1 MPRQSMYN
9 VIVYCGDFLPENAE
23 KSQIALFSGIF
34 WILGD
39 IFLGGDLHCHTR
51 LSNGSMGIEEI
62 IALAKS
68 RGIDT
73 IAITDHD
80 CLAGTVR
87 AKIIGERNGITVIPG
102 VELSAIDSVTGEV
115 LHILCYLPDFPD
127 RLEGLCHKNSAAR
140 KRAAQ
145 YMMIKATQRY
155 PVTGEIIKRCATG
168 STNLYEQH
176 IMHALIE
183 CGVADSFYGDVYEEL
198 FSPESENNIL
208 VTPSYAEVCDVIE
221 SIHAAG
227 GLAVLAHPAMC
238 GDWGYLLDRLVEK
251 GLNGVEVWCPTADES
266 LVTALTAYAKKHK
279 LLMTGGSDFRGLYNR
294 SAISIGSYVT
304 PKTHLSELLSFKSR
318 QRRQQKK
325 IAAVEAEAAAA
336 AAH

>member
-1 MPRQSMYN
+1 M
-9 VIVYCGDFLPENAE
+9 
-23 KSQIALFSGIF
+23 
-34 WILGD
+34 
-39 IFLGGDLHCHTR
+39 GGDLHCHTR

-62 IALAKS
+62 IALAKC
-68 RGIDT
+68 RGVDT

-102 VELSAIDSVTGEV
+102 VELSAVDGETGEL

-145 YMMIKATQRY
+145 YMMIKAAQRY
-155 PVTGEIIKRCATG
+155 PVTGDIIKRCAMG

-183 CGVADSFYGDVYEEL
+183 CGVADSFYGSVYDEL

-208 VTPSYAEVCDVIE
+208 VKPAFAEVGEVIE
-221 SIHAAG
+221 AIRAAG
-227 GLAVLAHPAMC
+227 GLAVLAHPAQC
-238 GDWGYLLDRLVEK
+238 RDLDGLLERLVEA
-251 GLNGVEVWCPTADES
+251 GLNGVEVWCPTADDR
-266 LVTALTAYAKKHK
+266 LIAGLTAYAKKHK
-279 LLMTGGSDFRGLYNR
+279 LLMTGGSDLRGLYNK

-304 PKTHLSELLSFKSR
+304 PKTQLNELLSYKAR
-318 QRRQQKK
+318 QRRLQKK
-325 IAAVEAEAAAA
+325 NAAEAAAVK
-336 AAH
+336 

>member
-1 MPRQSMYN
+1 M
-9 VIVYCGDFLPENAE
+9 
-23 KSQIALFSGIF
+23 
-34 WILGD
+34 
-39 IFLGGDLHCHTR
+39 GGDLHCHTR

-62 IALAKS
+62 IALAKC
-68 RGIDT
+68 RGVET

-87 AKIIGERNGITVIPG
+87 AKIIGERNGVTVIPG
-102 VELSAIDSVTGEV
+102 VELSAVDGLTGEI

-145 YMMIKATQRY
+145 YMMIKAAQRY

-198 FSPESENNIL
+198 FSPDSETNIL
-208 VTPSYAEVCDVIE
+208 VKPAYSEVGEVIE
-221 SIHAAG
+221 AMDAAG
-227 GLAVLAHPAMC
+227 GLAVLAHPALC
-238 GDWGYLLDRLVEK
+238 ADKDALLDRLVEM
-251 GLNGVEVWCPTADES
+251 GINGVEVWCPTADEA
-266 LVTALTAYAKKHK
+266 LVSSLTAYAKKHK
-279 LLMTGGSDFRGLYNR
+279 LLMTGGSDFRGLYNKE
-294 SAISIGSYVT
+294 AISIGSYVT
-304 PKTHLSELLSFKSR
+304 PKTQLSELLSFKAR
-318 QRRQQKK
+318 QRRLQKK
-325 IAAVEAEAAAA
+325 TAAEAAAA
-336 AAH
+336 AVK

>member
-1 MPRQSMYN
+1 M
-9 VIVYCGDFLPENAE
+9 
-23 KSQIALFSGIF
+23 
-34 WILGD
+34 GD
-39 IFLGGDLHCHTR
+39 ICLGGDLHCHTR

-62 IALAKS
+62 IALAKC
-68 RGIDT
+68 RGVET

-102 VELSAIDSVTGEV
+102 VELSAVDGETGEM
-115 LHILCYLPDFPD
+115 LHILCYLPDYPD

-145 YMMIKATQRY
+145 SMMIKAAQRY

-198 FSPESENNIL
+198 FSPDSEKNIL
-208 VTPSYAEVCDVIE
+208 VKPAYAEVGEVIGA
-221 SIHAAG
+221 IHAAG
-227 GLAVLAHPAMC
+227 GLAVLAHPALC
-238 GDWGYLLDRLVEK
+238 GDMDALLDRLVEL
-251 GLNGVEVWCPTADES
+251 GLNGVEVWCPSADEAM
-266 LVTALTAYAKKHK
+266 TAALTAYAKKHK

-304 PKTHLSELLSFKSR
+304 PKTQLNELLSFKAR

-325 IAAVEAEAAAA
+325 LAAEAAEAAAA
-336 AAH
+336 LQ

>member
-1 MPRQSMYN
+1 
-9 VIVYCGDFLPENAE
+9 
-23 KSQIALFSGIF
+23 
-34 WILGD
+34 
-39 IFLGGDLHCHTR
+39 
-51 LSNGSMGIEEI
+51 MGIEEI
-62 IALAKS
+62 IALAKC
-68 RGIDT
+68 RGVET

-87 AKIIGERNGITVIPG
+87 AKIIGERNGVAVIPG
-102 VELSAIDSVTGEV
+102 VELSAIDGETGEV

-127 RLEGLCHKNSAAR
+127 RLEGLCHKNNLAR

-183 CGVADSFYGDVYEEL
+183 CGVADSFYGDVYDAL
-198 FSPESENNIL
+198 FSPESETNIL
-208 VTPSYAEVCDVIE
+208 VKPAFAEVGEVIE
-221 SIHAAG
+221 AIHAAG

-238 GDWGYLLDRLVEK
+238 GDRDAVLDRLVEM
-251 GLNGVEVWCPTADES
+251 GLNGIEVWCPSADEKTS
-266 LVTALTAYAKKHK
+266 AALSAYAKKHK

-294 SAISIGSYVT
+294 DAISIGSYST
-304 PKTHLSELLSFKSR
+304 PKTQLSELLSFKAR
-318 QRRQQKK
+318 QRRLQKK
-325 IAAVEAEAAAA
+325 NAAAEAEAAAA
-336 AAH
+336 VK